1 MAERMTK
8 IDPDLMVAPDDL
20 TVLEPR
26 RAPLDMPRQ
35 VLERGVRPSLLDWIG
50 HVFFMRKA

>member
-1 MAERMTK
+1 MTET
-8 IDPDLMVAPDDL
+8 DPDLMVAPNDL
-20 TVLEPR
+20 TVFEPR

-35 VLERGVRPSLLDWIG
+35 VLERRARPSLLDLIG

>member
-1 MAERMTK
+1 MTK